1 MNGELKGKKIT
12 SRVIVLKHEKRIAT
26 SLKIKIQNYPQRT
39 YLLKYVRNR
48 ECIIVHL
55 NRSGTKQTSFC
66 LAFFHRLSL
75 LSSFIPLVSH
85 SYSLGSLQRNQTTQ
99 TFVSDSAF
107 KRTKDKQISS
117 SGPKK
122 RAPRMQFASVVGIT
136 LGMRRITVSNPLPAR
151 VQVEGVTLEWKRG

>member
-66 LAFFHRLSL
+66 LVFFHQLSL

-85 SYSLGSLQRNQTTQ
+85 SYSLGSLQRNQTTKPL
-99 TFVSDSAF
+99 S
-107 KRTKDKQISS
+107 QILLLREPRISKLAAVVLK
-117 SGPKK
+117 SG
-122 RAPRMQFASVVGIT
+122 
-136 LGMRRITVSNPLPAR
+136 LPGCSL
-151 VQVEGVTLEWKRG
+151 QVWWG